1 MRDPEFEMESVTG
14 SSYSARFRADADLD
28 WFRGHFEGLPVLP
41 GIAQVYFVTLALGKI
56 SAAAGRDLR
65 IAGFRQVTGSGA
77 GWSRGVAGGAGAADG
92 GQEEGAVRLRA
103 ALGVV
108 GSEGRAAR
116 AGGAA

>member
-1 MRDPEFEMESVTG
+1 MRDPVFEMESVTG

-65 IAGFRQVTGSGA
+65 IAGFRQAKFTFPMVPGDEAEIEVT
-77 GWSRGVAGGAGAADG
+77 ADE
-92 GQEEGAVRLRA
+92 GQEELSFRISSP
-103 ALGVV
+103 LGMVF
-108 GSEGRAAR
+108 SEGRAAL
-116 AGGAA
+116 AGGAS